1 MIQFFWDTSDKVHL
15 EPLISAVLNHAEG
28 KPATLTITVP
38 EDHAPMAQ
46 RLRGQWGTLMYVQ
59 PQDPESEPD
68 HLASGQNGPTT
79 NHLLFYGKTVGFTE
93 KHGQIDIH
101 LISEKM
107 PFKAQWPDVLN
118 EIKAKNQHHELW
130 SEADP
135 ETMLCSIPY
144 AWYWDRCT
152 GKLGISHAFQGHK
165 TWDLSDQYDP
175 KHYVV
180 QKNEPLS
187 EINVQISALWDQSI
201 LDYVDVAPEIAK
213 QFHNGVIGTLTDR
226 ALESAWPETGRF
238 FPSGY
243 FVAHSALV
251 KKPSSAR
258 HPDAI
263 VFSPLA
269 TQAEHAG
276 PTPQWIAETSF
287 YDAKLVMGYFYR
299 QKRKEQVQYALKADL
314 PNNQQGRTQDL
325 DITLPPFI
333 RYDDLPLWNPGMT
346 YEQGEEVQHQGRV
359 YGFHGDEGQNIN
371 QNMGQDMGQ
380 YKHLARNGFD
390 PSDQYWQE
398 IPEKTKWLLP
408 AVSDSFFNQT
418 LGKELFQY
426 TLHRAKTALIWG
438 TRCTEIQV
446 RGTVKDFHTITL
458 NDCFSLGEDHDSDKK
473 ITGKVVD
480 YTLNMNGLNNQAY
493 VQIKGAFFM
502 HFNDAPAPALDDEN
516 TIFIDGLR
524 CLWPEK
530 DPPAD
535 ILSQKL
541 KDKLCKKIDIF
552 NPIEEQLQHLES
564 LQEKMWTDDWDANS
578 VHAKETRIRLHFHSL
593 RTSQCLEHTI
603 PIEILTPY
611 RPEQDRGSE

>member
-1 MIQFFWDTSDKVHL
+1 MIQFFWDTSDKTHL

-28 KPATLTITVP
+28 KPATLTITVT
-38 EDHAPMAQ
+38 EDHMPMAQ
-46 RLRGQWGTLMYVQ
+46 RWRGQWGRLMYVQ
-59 PQDPESEPD
+59 PQDAKSNDSAPD
-68 HLASGQNGPTT
+68 SRPKGPTT
-79 NHLLFYGKTVGFTE
+79 THLLFYGKTVGFTE

-101 LISEKM
+101 LISEKA
-107 PFKAQWPDVLN
+107 PFKTQWPDVLN

-135 ETMLCSIPY
+135 EIMLSSVPY

-152 GKLGISHAFQGHK
+152 GQLGISHAFQGHK

-187 EINVQISALWDQSI
+187 QINVQISALWDQSI

-213 QFHNGVIGTLTDR
+213 QFRNGVIGTLTDR

-243 FVAHSALV
+243 FVAHSTLV

-269 TQAEHAG
+269 PQAEHAG
-276 PTPQWIAETSF
+276 SAQNWIAETSF

-299 QKRKEQVQYALKADL
+299 QKRKEQVQYVLKADL
-314 PNNQQGRTQDL
+314 PNNQHGRTQDL

-333 RYDDLPLWNPGMT
+333 RYDDLPLWNPVMT

-359 YGFHGDEGQNIN
+359 YAFHGDQGQNMD
-371 QNMGQDMGQ
+371 QDMGQDMGQ
-380 YKHLARNGFD
+380 YKRLARNGFD

-408 AVSDSFFNQT
+408 AISDSFFNQT

-438 TRCTEIQV
+438 TRCMEIQL

-458 NDCFSLGEDHDSDKK
+458 NDCFSLDENHDSRKK

-480 YTLNMNGLNNQAY
+480 YTLNMNGLHNQAY

-502 HFNDAPAPALDDEN
+502 PFDDALAPALDEEK
-516 TIFIDGLR
+516 TVSIDGLR

-541 KDKLCKKIDIF
+541 KDKVCKKIDIS
-552 NPIEEQLQHLES
+552 NPIEEQLQHLET
-564 LQEKMWTDDWDANS
+564 LKERMWTDDWDANS

-603 PIEILTPY
+603 PVEILTPY
-611 RPEQDRGSE
+611 RPEQDQ